1 MGAPAGLRYE
11 ENAASHHRQRLPLAF
26 PGFFVHHTREQTERR
41 RRGVPS
47 HTWVEVMRIS
57 RIADQDRKWAQAD
70 LSTIGQVWFF
80 LSPGSG
86 IWWNTGRSLVINT
99 TVSTETTLWD
109 RVRATLR
116 GGRRTISP
124 LSATA
129 CTSPAQ
135 VNMWWARRNAEF
147 RLATCTRAR
156 AAGYDSMQLTSSF
169 CGFSFELVDCRGA
182 ERIDAEQTWTSAC
195 PPTHIQLM
203 SGLPTPRVAPALELA
218 SGPAYACLCAGRHS
232 FLNCAARSPARH
244 GPSSPR
250 PAAASAGAL
259 AGAVRHYLGLVY
271 PAAKLDDASNEAVLE
286 RFNSLH
292 FYYEPLVSRSTI
304 LAAATQNLGS
314 SCKAVS
320 SLSCSLSCTLLIG
333 STT

>member
-1 MGAPAGLRYE
+1 MCSLRRSRMGAPAGLRYE

-86 IWWNTGRSLVINT
+86 IWWNTGRSLVINR

-156 AAGYDSMQLTSSF
+156 RRLRQHATH
-169 CGFSFELVDCRGA
+169 FELLRLLIRTGRLPWRRAFRRRADMDVRMPADTYSAYVRAPDAARGT
-182 ERIDAEQTWTSAC
+182 R
-195 PPTHIQLM
+195 
-203 SGLPTPRVAPALELA
+203 PR
-218 SGPAYACLCAGRHS
+218 ACLRASICMLVCRSPLLSKLRRTQSGTPWPIIATPSRCKCGRAGWSSSSLPWPCVPGGKAGRR
-232 FLNCAARSPARH
+232 L
-244 GPSSPR
+244 
-250 PAAASAGAL
+250 
-259 AGAVRHYLGLVY
+259 
-271 PAAKLDDASNEAVLE
+271 
-286 RFNSLH
+286 
-292 FYYEPLVSRSTI
+292 
-304 LAAATQNLGS
+304 Q
-314 SCKAVS
+314 
-320 SLSCSLSCTLLIG
+320 
-333 STT
+333 